1 MNKFKSILTTLALTC
16 VIATGCSCVDG
27 KILPD
32 PKAEDSFYGEMFGVD
47 ANINMETIDKYLE
60 LKGVVYRDMRM
71 LKDPIEYGDMEGGD
85 ADLSGFIKGF
95 EVIPFPYIAPVEA
108 PEGVGGTPYDGP
120 TLFSKDTNGKYVAN
134 YEESIDILEAIFPKD
149 KVIFVMCGGGGYA
162 GMTRSLLIELGWN
175 EKKIYNIGGY
185 WSYEG
190 NNSVSTVL
198 KTNPDQTKVYD
209 FSIVAYHAID
219 FSVLTEK

>member
-1 MNKFKSILTTLALTC
+1 MNKFKSILTTIALTC

-32 PKAEDSFYGEMFGVD
+32 PKAENSFYGEQFGVD

-71 LKDPIEYGDMEGGD
+71 LKDPIEYGDMPGGD

-108 PEGVGGTPYDGP
+108 PEGVGGAAYNGP
-120 TLFSKDTNGKYVAN
+120 TLFSKNSNGKYVSN
-134 YEESIDILEAIFPKD
+134 YEESMDILETIFPKD

-162 GMTRSLLIELGWN
+162 GMTRDLLVELGWN
-175 EKKIYNIGGY
+175 AKKVYNIGGY
-185 WSYEG
+185 WSYAG
-190 NNSVSTVL
+190 KNSVSTVL
-198 KTNPDQTKVYD
+198 RTESDQTRIYD
-209 FSIVAYHAID
+209 FSIVPYHAID